1 MSDEQQGATR
11 REFVAATAGAAVV
24 AAIGFNRMSEAED
37 LLGPITQIVTLTL
50 KAGAEE
56 KAIATLQE
64 LTAAVKANEP
74 GVLVYIAHRSQKDP
88 TKIVFFEVYKDLA
101 AAANHGKQ
109 PHMAK
114 MFGMSKEIFDGP
126 MDIQKM
132 DRVSGYSRE
141 S

>member
-24 AAIGFNRMSEAED
+24 ATFGFNRLAHAED
-37 LLGPITQIVTLTL
+37 TPKVLTQIVTLTM
-50 KAGAEE
+50 KAGAED
-56 KAIATLQE
+56 KAIAALQE

-74 GVLVYIAHRSQKDP
+74 DVLVYIAHRSQKDP
-88 TKIVFFEVYKDLA
+88 TKIVFFEVYKDAA

-114 MFGMSKEIFDGP
+114 MFATSKEFLEPG
-126 MDIQKM
+126 MDIQKL
-132 DRVSGYSRE
+132 DRVGGYSRE